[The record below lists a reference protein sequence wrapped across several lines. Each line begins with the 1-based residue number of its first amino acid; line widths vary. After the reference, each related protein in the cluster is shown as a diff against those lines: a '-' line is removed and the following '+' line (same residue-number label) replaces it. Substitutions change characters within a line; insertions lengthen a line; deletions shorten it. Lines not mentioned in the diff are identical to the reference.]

1 MKRSGRRWGPVV
13 ALAWFGF
20 VTTAGADD
28 AYRNEIQGWRERR
41 EASLKSD
48 GGWLSVAGL
57 FWLKEGPNRFGT
69 HASNDIVLPE
79 GAAPARAGVFDLTG
93 GKVTVAFDREAE
105 ATIAGKPVTRAALR
119 PDSSGS
125 PDVIVLGR
133 LTLHVIERGGRLG
146 VRLKDR
152 QSPNRRNFTGLHWF
166 EVKEEYRVTARYVT
180 YPAPQMVKV
189 PNILGQTE
197 PMPSPGYAVFERDG
211 QELRLEGVLEEK
223 DAHELF
229 FIIRD
234 QTSGK
239 ESYPGGR
246 FLYTELPRDGRIV
259 LDFNKAY
266 NPPCAFTPYAT
277 CPLPPPQNWMPIRI
291 EAGEKTYGSHVAA
304 P

>member
-1 MKRSGRRWGPVV
+1 MKWGRRVT
-13 ALAWFGF
+13 ALALLGLSAT
-20 VTTAGADD
+20 VGKGMADD
-28 AYRNEIQGWRERR
+28 AYRSEIQTWRERR

-48 GGWLSVAGL
+48 GGWLTVAGL

-69 HASNDIVLPE
+69 QPGNDIVLPA
-79 GAAPARAGVFDLTG
+79 GSAPPHAGVFELAKGQTA
-93 GKVTVAFDREAE
+93 VTFDKESE
-105 ATIAGKPVTRAALR
+105 ATIAGKPVTRAVLR

-125 PDVIVLGR
+125 PDVITLGR

-152 QSPNRRNFTGLHWF
+152 QSSLRRTFTGLHWF
-166 EVKEEYRVTARYVT
+166 DVKEDYRVTARYVT
-180 YPAPQMVKV
+180 YQEPQMVKV

-211 QELRLEGVLEEK
+211 QVIRLEGDLEEK
-223 DAHELF
+223 DAQELF

-234 QTSGK
+234 QTSGR

-246 FLYTELPRDGRIV
+246 FLYTELPKDGRVV

-266 NPPCAFTPYAT
+266 NPPCAFTPFAT
-277 CPLPPPQNWMPIRI
+277 CPLPPPQNWMPVRI
-291 EAGEKTYGSHVAA
+291 EAGEKNYSAHQAA